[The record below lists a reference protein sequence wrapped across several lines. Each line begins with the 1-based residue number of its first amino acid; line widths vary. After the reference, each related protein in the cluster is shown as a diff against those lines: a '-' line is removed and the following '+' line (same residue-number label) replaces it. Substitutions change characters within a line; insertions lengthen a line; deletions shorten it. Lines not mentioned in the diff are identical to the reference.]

1 MIGEVET
8 DTSNPPPNPVTG
20 KRGPGE
26 EGQGEGTVDP
36 PPMENGEGVVQ
47 EGGGANPTNEKEPD
61 THLQSVSN
69 NPPPPNM
76 QQSMRPL
83 AELLSELSSDRPMG
97 DGEGPVDNQPTER
110 GDGTMQEGGRATPE
124 KETDTHPQSD
134 SNDIPLPNAQQ
145 SKRPVSEL
153 SSNSPIVSEKRVRT
167 DYSPENSSLE
177 EPRVFPSTSPNQISF
192 LIMVLQSTPKKSTF
206 NERLRERPTPRVRKG
221 REGQPPYSSPVRP
234 KEELDSHEIG

>member
-1 MIGEVET
+1 
-8 DTSNPPPNPVTG
+8 
-20 KRGPGE
+20 
-26 EGQGEGTVDP
+26 
-36 PPMENGEGVVQ
+36 
-47 EGGGANPTNEKEPD
+47 
-61 THLQSVSN
+61 
-69 NPPPPNM
+69 
-76 QQSMRPL
+76 MRPL

-192 LIMVLQSTPKKSTF
+192 LTMVLQSTPKKSTF